1 MRKTL
6 CDKLLNFDKFRASVR
21 YELTMR
27 NWTYKGLSAR
37 TGYSVS
43 YITNLMRG
51 NGSKRAAKE
60 IAKALNIDIKQ
71 FK

>member
-6 CDKLLNFDKFRASVR
+6 YDRFLNFDKFRASVR

-37 TGYSVS
+37 TGYSVN
-43 YITNLMRG
+43 YITSLMRG
-51 NGSKRAAKE
+51 NGSKKAVLRIAKE
-60 IAKALNIDIKQ
+60 LGIDLKQ